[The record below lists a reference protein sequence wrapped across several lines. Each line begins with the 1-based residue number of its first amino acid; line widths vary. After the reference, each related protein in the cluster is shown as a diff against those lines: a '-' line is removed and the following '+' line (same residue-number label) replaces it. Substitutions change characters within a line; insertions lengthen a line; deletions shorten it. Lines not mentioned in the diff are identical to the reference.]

1 MPAKLVFDNL
11 SNELK
16 IPSEMLPEDGKPY
29 DHHFQGTVYE
39 NLCELAGRVCYDSAS
54 KKKTRSSKEYFDHIK
69 DVNHSSILE
78 HANFQINLSFE
89 DPDKDWGEK
98 GHILCS
104 LVGRPGVYFTG
115 CPTWT
120 ECCTSWNMNL
130 RSILEW
136 NQWRDYGTGGRVL
149 GSLLHQAVKNQNIAP
164 FLFDDITPENYD
176 NYPTK
181 MRLSIGDCADDN
193 NDGEIW
199 ASFYI
204 YGVSRGLSHELV
216 RHGDFTA
223 ISQRSTRYV
232 DESESDWVWHPLI
245 HKVNKNWDEYPGS
258 MLYNIEDIA
267 YWCRELYKS
276 TAQYI
281 KDDLVSSGI
290 DKFTA
295 LKQSRGAAR
304 GILGNALSTE
314 LIFSAS
320 LAQWKRMLKQRASD
334 AADAEIR
341 LLFNDIFPVLKE
353 KFPDHFANWK
363 TAPASDGI
371 GFSVSEGGA

>member
-11 SNELK
+11 TNEL
-16 IPSEMLPEDGKPY
+16 IYPEEMLSDGKTQS
-29 DHHFQGTVYE
+29 HHFQGSIYE
-39 NLCELAGRVCYDSAS
+39 NLCELAGRVCYDSAA
-54 KKKTRSSKEYFDHIK
+54 KKNTRGSKEYFDHIK
-69 DVNHSSILE
+69 EANHTSILE
-78 HANFQINLSFE
+78 HANFQINLSFNDQE
-89 DPDKDWGEK
+89 EAYAEK

-120 ECCTSWNMNL
+120 ECCVSWNMNL

-136 NQWRDYGTGGRVL
+136 NQWRDYGTGGRIL
-149 GSLLHQAVKNQNIAP
+149 GSLLHRAAKDQKIAP
-164 FLFDDITPENYD
+164 YLFDKIEIENID
-176 NYPTK
+176 KYPIK
-181 MRLSIGDCADDN
+181 MSLGISDCADWN
-193 NDGEIW
+193 NGGEIW

-232 DESESDWVWHPLI
+232 DESESDWSWHPLMTTLE
-245 HKVNKNWDEYPGS
+245 KLPGNDIGS
-258 MLYNIEDIA
+258 RMYAAEDAAETCRAYYKTVAEELKDLLIE
-267 YWCRELYKS
+267 RG
-276 TAQYI
+276 
-281 KDDLVSSGI
+281 V

-295 LKQSRGAAR
+295 LKQARGAAR
-304 GILGNALSTE
+304 GVLGNALSTE
-314 LIFSAS
+314 LIFSAN
-320 LAQWKRMLKQRASD
+320 LDQWKRMLRQRASD

-353 KFPDHFANWK
+353 KFPNHFEKW
-363 TAPASDGI
+363 TTTPASDGI
-371 GFSVSEGGA
+371 GFAVKET